1 MEIKKGKT
9 FMNLEIKY
17 DNEEIWDFIQE
28 YIEKYEYFNHPNL
41 FFQQGLY

>member
-1 MEIKKGKT
+1 MEITNGKT

-17 DNEEIWDFIQE
+17 DNEEIQE

-41 FFQQGLY
+41 YFQQGLY